1 MKLSKEEKTKLQ
13 IVIFILIFIF
23 VSGTI
28 AFRIIEGWSWV
39 DSFYF
44 LSMTVT
50 TVGYG
55 DLIPTTTLAK
65 LLTVFY
71 SFISIGLILIVLQ
84 AFSKHYIEKRYE
96 KKINGDKKDSKNES
110 HK

>member
-1 MKLSKEEKTKLQ
+1 MKLSQEENVKLQ
-13 IVIFILIFIF
+13 IVIYILVFIF

-28 AFRIIEGWSWV
+28 AFHIIEGWSWI

-55 DLIPTTTLAK
+55 DLTPTTTIAK
-65 LLTVFY
+65 LLTVIY
-71 SFISIGLILIVLQ
+71 SFVSIGLILMVLQ

-96 KKINGDKKDSKNES
+96 KRQNNNKKDPQSGS
-110 HK
+110 